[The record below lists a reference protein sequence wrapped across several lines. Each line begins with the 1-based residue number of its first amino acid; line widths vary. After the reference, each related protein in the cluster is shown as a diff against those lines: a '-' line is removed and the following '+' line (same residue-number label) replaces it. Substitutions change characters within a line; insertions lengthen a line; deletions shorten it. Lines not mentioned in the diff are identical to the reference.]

1 MARPLPAKRLEKMDL
16 TVKMFDGSSKKLGK
30 QVGYNKYIV
39 DEESHK
45 IAMLVEKLEKEGD
58 ALLILEDHGKDK
70 PVIKIVENLF
80 HTSEKPYPY
89 VLDEDGKVKFL
100 DEEVSIYGTR
110 PDVEN
115 AEEAIEEINNVP
127 EGGKG
132 GADIEGDATFSTSDP
147 LTIDGNRDISL
158 NVDGALNVDGNFNAE
173 NHGVSVAEGSN
184 LNVEA
189 ETANLSTY
197 AMNVQGNATLTIN
210 ESGSLGSEAIVVT
223 GDNASATIQ
232 GGK

>member
-1 MARPLPAKRLEKMDL
+1 MARPLKKSTIEKMDL
-16 TVKMFDGSSKKLGK
+16 TVKLFDGSSKKLGK

-58 ALLILEDHGKDK
+58 ALLILEDQGKDK

-80 HTSEKPYPY
+80 QTAEKPYGY

-100 DEEVSIYGTR
+100 EEGVSIYGTR

-115 AEEAIEEINNVP
+115 AEEAIEEINNIP

-132 GADIEGDATFSTSDP
+132 GADIEGDATFSSADH
-147 LTIDGNRDISL
+147 LTIEGNREVSL
-158 NVDGALNVDGNFNAE
+158 SVDGTLTAGSNSA
-173 NHGVSVAEGSN
+173 SVAEGST
-184 LNVEA
+184 LEVEA
-189 ETANLSTY
+189 ETVDFSTY
-197 AMNVQGNATLTIN
+197 AMNVQGEATLTIN
-210 ESGSLGSEAIVVT
+210 EGGSFGSEAIVVT
-223 GDNASATIQ
+223 GDNASTTIK